1 MRRFSNQHRLA
12 LGISLI
18 ALTVAL
24 PAAFGLDLITNPL
37 AQEQIAEPT
46 ASPSPDVPS
55 AQPSPEA
62 SPTDSPSPQP
72 SDQASSEALPE
83 PSVQPSAEPSA
94 EPSAQPSAQPSVK
107 PTAEPTPIPV
117 HALANQSIY
126 LITPKVVSVDPRA
139 KNAILPSITAGSSET
154 LLLCASS
161 NKAIMNIS
169 YIPYIP
175 VAINPKKPEL
185 GSRNSFQISGQGST
199 QLRIS
204 GPSYAVMSAFNGGS
218 GMRITSANGSISG
231 SQINLQFVNMSEPT
245 LADHFCGAG
254 AVGNNRSI
262 SIRAL
267 GIDLQMVKTDVNLKR
282 NR

>member
-62 SPTDSPSPQP
+62 SPTDSPSAQP

-83 PSVQPSAEPSA
+83 PSAQPSAEPSA
-94 EPSAQPSAQPSVK
+94 EPSAQTSVK
-107 PTAEPTPIPV
+107 PSAEPTPIPV

-161 NKAIMNIS
+161 DKAIMNIS

-218 GMRITSANGSISG
+218 GMRITSASGSISG

-267 GIDLQMVKTDVNLKR
+267 GIDLQMVKTDVNLKK